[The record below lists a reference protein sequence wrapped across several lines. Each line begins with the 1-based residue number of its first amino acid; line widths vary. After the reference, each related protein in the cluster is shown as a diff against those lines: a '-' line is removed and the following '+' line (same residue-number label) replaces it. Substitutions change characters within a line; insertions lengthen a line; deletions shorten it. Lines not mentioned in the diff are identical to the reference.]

1 MERTEN
7 QKLISV
13 TITEVYRW

>member
-1 MERTEN
+1 MGRTEN

-13 TITEVYRW
+13 TITEGYR